1 MILNE
6 LLTRQNVITK
16 IELKDNDKELSKELK
31 VKVMRIRLAY
41 NKVKKAFDEDVK
53 EFVEQITTDEY
64 KELVQKT
71 DRNEEEE
78 KRFNE
83 LTSKI
88 NSDYI
93 EFINQKGLEEIS
105 ETIDDKFTEDEYA
118 EILDINSG
126 NDVEMYFTTELRHLE
141 ENLENSIS
149 VFELEE
155 GNKKYRVVN
164 KPLDILKPGENNAAG
179 SRLNENTKYNAN
191 MIIE

>member
-16 IELKDNDKELSKELK
+16 IELKDGDKELSKELK

-53 EFVEQITTDEY
+53 EFVEQITKDEY

-71 DRNEEEE
+71 ERNEEEE

-88 NSDYI
+88 NSDYV

-126 NDVEMYFTTELRHLE
+126 NDVEI
-141 ENLENSIS
+141 N
-149 VFELEE
+149 
-155 GNKKYRVVN
+155 GNKIK
-164 KPLDILKPGENNAAG
+164 AADFMEVFYEMFI
-179 SRLNENTKYNAN
+179 S
-191 MIIE
+191 

>member
-16 IELKDNDKELSKELK
+16 IELKDGDKELSKELK

-71 DRNEEEE
+71 ERNEEEE
-78 KRFNE
+78 KRFNG

-126 NDVEMYFTTELRHLE
+126 NDVEI
-141 ENLENSIS
+141 N
-149 VFELEE
+149 
-155 GNKKYRVVN
+155 GNKIK
-164 KPLDILKPGENNAAG
+164 AADFMEIFYEIFI
-179 SRLNENTKYNAN
+179 S
-191 MIIE
+191 

>member
-16 IELKDNDKELSKELK
+16 IELKDGDKELSKELK

-71 DRNEEEE
+71 ERNEEEE

-93 EFINQKGLEEIS
+93 EFINQKGLEEMS

-126 NDVEMYFTTELRHLE
+126 NDVEI
-141 ENLENSIS
+141 N
-149 VFELEE
+149 
-155 GNKKYRVVN
+155 GNKIK
-164 KPLDILKPGENNAAG
+164 AADFMEVFYEMFI
-179 SRLNENTKYNAN
+179 S
-191 MIIE
+191 

>member
-31 VKVMRIRLAY
+31 VKIMRIRLAY

-71 DRNEEEE
+71 ERNEEEE

-126 NDVEMYFTTELRHLE
+126 NYVEI
-141 ENLENSIS
+141 N
-149 VFELEE
+149 
-155 GNKKYRVVN
+155 GNKIK
-164 KPLDILKPGENNAAG
+164 AADFMEVFYEMFI
-179 SRLNENTKYNAN
+179 S
-191 MIIE
+191 

>member
-16 IELKDNDKELSKELK
+16 IELKDGDKELSKELK

-71 DRNEEEE
+71 ERNEEEE

-93 EFINQKGLEEIS
+93 EFINQKGFEEIS

-126 NDVEMYFTTELRHLE
+126 NDVEI
-141 ENLENSIS
+141 N
-149 VFELEE
+149 
-155 GNKKYRVVN
+155 GNKIK
-164 KPLDILKPGENNAAG
+164 AADFMEVFYEMFI
-179 SRLNENTKYNAN
+179 S
-191 MIIE
+191 

>member
-31 VKVMRIRLAY
+31 VKIMRIRLAY

-93 EFINQKGLEEIS
+93 EFINQKGLE
-105 ETIDDKFTEDEYA
+105 
-118 EILDINSG
+118 
-126 NDVEMYFTTELRHLE
+126 
-141 ENLENSIS
+141 
-149 VFELEE
+149 
-155 GNKKYRVVN
+155 
-164 KPLDILKPGENNAAG
+164 
-179 SRLNENTKYNAN
+179 
-191 MIIE
+191 

>member
-16 IELKDNDKELSKELK
+16 IELKDKDKELSKELK
-31 VKVMRIRLAY
+31 VKIMRIRLAY

-71 DRNEEEE
+71 ERNEEEE

-126 NDVEMYFTTELRHLE
+126 NDVEI
-141 ENLENSIS
+141 N
-149 VFELEE
+149 
-155 GNKKYRVVN
+155 GNKIK
-164 KPLDILKPGENNAAG
+164 AADFMEVFYEMFI
-179 SRLNENTKYNAN
+179 S
-191 MIIE
+191 

>member
-16 IELKDNDKELSKELK
+16 IELKDGDKELSKELK

-105 ETIDDKFTEDEYA
+105 EIIDDKFTEDEYA

-126 NDVEMYFTTELRHLE
+126 NDVEI
-141 ENLENSIS
+141 N
-149 VFELEE
+149 
-155 GNKKYRVVN
+155 GNKIK
-164 KPLDILKPGENNAAG
+164 AADFMEVFYEMFI
-179 SRLNENTKYNAN
+179 S
-191 MIIE
+191 

>member
-126 NDVEMYFTTELRHLE
+126 NDVEI
-141 ENLENSIS
+141 N
-149 VFELEE
+149 
-155 GNKKYRVVN
+155 GNKIK
-164 KPLDILKPGENNAAG
+164 AADFMEIFYEIFI
-179 SRLNENTKYNAN
+179 S
-191 MIIE
+191 

>member
-31 VKVMRIRLAY
+31 VKIMRIRLAY

-71 DRNEEEE
+71 ERNEEEE

-126 NDVEMYFTTELRHLE
+126 NDVEI
-141 ENLENSIS
+141 N
-149 VFELEE
+149 
-155 GNKKYRVVN
+155 GNKSK
-164 KPLDILKPGENNAAG
+164 AADFMEVFDEMFI
-179 SRLNENTKYNAN
+179 S
-191 MIIE
+191 

>member
-31 VKVMRIRLAY
+31 VKIMRIRLAY

-93 EFINQKGLEEIS
+93 EFINQKGLEEVS

-126 NDVEMYFTTELRHLE
+126 NDVEI
-141 ENLENSIS
+141 N
-149 VFELEE
+149 
-155 GNKKYRVVN
+155 GNKIK
-164 KPLDILKPGENNAAG
+164 AADFMEVFYEMFI
-179 SRLNENTKYNAN
+179 S
-191 MIIE
+191 

>member
-16 IELKDNDKELSKELK
+16 IELKDGDKELSKELK

-126 NDVEMYFTTELRHLE
+126 NDVEI
-141 ENLENSIS
+141 N
-149 VFELEE
+149 
-155 GNKKYRVVN
+155 GNKIK
-164 KPLDILKPGENNAAG
+164 AADFMEVFYEIFI
-179 SRLNENTKYNAN
+179 S
-191 MIIE
+191 

>member
-31 VKVMRIRLAY
+31 VKIMRIRLAY

-71 DRNEEEE
+71 ERNEEEE

-126 NDVEMYFTTELRHLE
+126 NDVEI
-141 ENLENSIS
+141 N
-149 VFELEE
+149 
-155 GNKKYRVVN
+155 GNKIK
-164 KPLDILKPGENNAAG
+164 AADFMEIFYEIFI
-179 SRLNENTKYNAN
+179 S
-191 MIIE
+191 